1 MQQIMSG
8 NLSIKKEGK
17 NIMAITP
24 PSFQKDAIPTPQ
36 GCRHPKTGELLVARK
51 ISIEDIDEYN
61 NPQTM
66 TEWIREPVDDVIY
79 EEDEDWDGDDIDWE
93 DEELEDLDLDSMTK
107 AELIETAED
116 WEIEID
122 PKSTKAKIKEILEN
136 ELYDD
141 ELIEDDAF

>member
-1 MQQIMSG
+1 
-8 NLSIKKEGK
+8 
-17 NIMAITP
+17 MAITP

-36 GCRHPKTGELLVARK
+36 GWRHPKTGELLVARK
-51 ISIEDIDEYN
+51 ISIEDIDDYN
-61 NPQTM
+61 NPQSM
-66 TEWIREPVDDVIY
+66 TELIDQPSDDVIY
-79 EEDEDWDGDDIDWE
+79 EEDD
-93 DEELEDLDLDSMTK
+93 ELEDLDLDSMTK

-122 PKSTKAKIKEILEN
+122 PKSSKAKIKEILEN

>member
-1 MQQIMSG
+1 
-8 NLSIKKEGK
+8 
-17 NIMAITP
+17 MAINP

-36 GCRHPKTGELLVARK
+36 GWRHPKTGELLVARK
-51 ISIEDIDEYN
+51 ISIEDIDDYN
-61 NPQTM
+61 NPQSM

-79 EEDEDWDGDDIDWE
+79 EEDEDWDGEDIDWD

-122 PKSTKAKIKEILEN
+122 PKSSKAKIKEILEN

>member
-1 MQQIMSG
+1 
-8 NLSIKKEGK
+8 
-17 NIMAITP
+17 
-24 PSFQKDAIPTPQ
+24 
-36 GCRHPKTGELLVARK
+36 
-51 ISIEDIDEYN
+51 
-61 NPQTM
+61 M

-79 EEDEDWDGDDIDWE
+79 EEDEDWDGEDIDWE

-141 ELIEDDAF
+141 EDAI

>member
-1 MQQIMSG
+1 
-8 NLSIKKEGK
+8 
-17 NIMAITP
+17 MAITP
-24 PSFQKDAIPTPQ
+24 PSFQKDAIPTSQ
-36 GCRHPKTGELLVARK
+36 GWRHPKTGELLVARK
-51 ISIEDIDEYN
+51 ISIEDIDDYN

-79 EEDEDWDGDDIDWE
+79 EEDEDWDGDWE
-93 DEELEDLDLDSMTK
+93 DEELDLDSMTK

-122 PKSTKAKIKEILEN
+122 PKSTKAKIKKILEN